1 MATGSSVKELI
12 DLLDVERVS
21 KYFVAQA
28 FSYFVKY
35 VYTQSRL
42 SLDLGSIIYILDK
55 AKMSSSF
62 SVGSN
67 KGNTRGMD
75 SKITEH
81 KYCCTETLMQ
91 QLPVTLQ
98 LCVCN
103 SNSCKLINQVRY
115 SNRRPINHI

>member
-1 MATGSSVKELI
+1 MTRLELLCRFGYRLHLRVQNRHSVKELI

-55 AKMSSSF
+55 AKMSSHHFLWAAIRGTLEEWTLKSP
-62 SVGSN
+62 ST
-67 KGNTRGMD
+67 NTA
-75 SKITEH
+75 
-81 KYCCTETLMQ
+81 
-91 QLPVTLQ
+91 V
-98 LCVCN
+98 
-103 SNSCKLINQVRY
+103 
-115 SNRRPINHI
+115 

>member
-55 AKMSSSF
+55 AKMSSHHFLWAAIRGTLEEWTLKSL
-62 SVGSN
+62 ST
-67 KGNTRGMD
+67 NTAVQR
-75 SKITEH
+75 H
-81 KYCCTETLMQ
+81 
-91 QLPVTLQ
+91 
-98 LCVCN
+98 
-103 SNSCKLINQVRY
+103 
-115 SNRRPINHI
+115 

>member
-55 AKMSSSF
+55 AKMSFHHFLWAAIRGTLEEWTLKSLST
-62 SVGSN
+62 
-67 KGNTRGMD
+67 NTAVQR
-75 SKITEH
+75 H
-81 KYCCTETLMQ
+81 
-91 QLPVTLQ
+91 
-98 LCVCN
+98 
-103 SNSCKLINQVRY
+103 
-115 SNRRPINHI
+115 